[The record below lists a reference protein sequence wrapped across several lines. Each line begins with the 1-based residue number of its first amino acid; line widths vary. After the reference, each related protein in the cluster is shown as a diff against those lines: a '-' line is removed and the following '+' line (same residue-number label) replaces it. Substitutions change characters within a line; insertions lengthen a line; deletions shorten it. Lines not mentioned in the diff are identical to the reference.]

1 MQFVIV
7 YTSTMSPLSFAG
19 IADAPHTDTLGL
31 MKLLSNISF
40 SCSFNNFNFAGVIL
54 YHKIDIGWTI
64 DDVSIEKKNNLPF

>member
-1 MQFVIV
+1 MQFVIL

-40 SCSFNNFNFAGVIL
+40 SCSFNNFNFVGVIL
-54 YHKIDIGWTI
+54 YSGIDINWAFY
-64 DDVSIEKKNNLPF
+64 DVSIDKNNLPF